1 MSKAIGTRLGDEK
14 GLVREYMLESSS
26 YQTLIETET
35 SLRLSILIWKIAS
48 NLALL
53 PICFPLGRREVSPSV
68 PEDKILQT
76 YRARV

>member
-35 SLRLSILIWKIAS
+35 SLRLGDPDMEDCLQFSTSA
-48 NLALL
+48 NLFPSGEERSQ
-53 PICFPLGRREVSPSV
+53 PISS
-68 PEDKILQT
+68 
-76 YRARV
+76 

>member
-53 PICFPLGRREVSPSV
+53 PFCSPLGRREVSPSF